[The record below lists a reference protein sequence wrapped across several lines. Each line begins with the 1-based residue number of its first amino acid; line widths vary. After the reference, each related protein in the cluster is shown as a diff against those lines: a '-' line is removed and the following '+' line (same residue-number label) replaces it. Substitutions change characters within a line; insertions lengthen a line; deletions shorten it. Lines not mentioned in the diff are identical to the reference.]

1 MKQAAN
7 DATGAGLA
15 GITPRNFKLYGAE
28 FVIPEGQSRA
38 DLLNAEGCLI
48 DCAIGV
54 IEPAASYMD
63 AGFAESQMHAANV
76 ILQLLSAINGEL
88 QRLS

>member
-1 MKQAAN
+1 MSKAAS
-7 DATGAGLA
+7 DATGEGSAEING
-15 GITPRNFKLYGAE
+15 RKFNLYGAE
-28 FVIPEGQSRA
+28 FVIREGQSRA
-38 DLLNAEGCLI
+38 DLVNAEGCLI

-54 IEPAASYMD
+54 IAPAAAHMD

-88 QRLS
+88 QLRS

>member
-1 MKQAAN
+1 MKQADH
-7 DATGAGLA
+7 DATEAPSTPPSGLYFDLFGVGFTVNA
-15 GITPRNFKLYGAE
+15 
-28 FVIPEGQSRA
+28 GQSRET
-38 DLLNAEGCLI
+38 LVNAEGCLI

-54 IEPAASYMD
+54 IGPAACHMD
-63 AGFAESQMHAANV
+63 VGFAESQMHAANV